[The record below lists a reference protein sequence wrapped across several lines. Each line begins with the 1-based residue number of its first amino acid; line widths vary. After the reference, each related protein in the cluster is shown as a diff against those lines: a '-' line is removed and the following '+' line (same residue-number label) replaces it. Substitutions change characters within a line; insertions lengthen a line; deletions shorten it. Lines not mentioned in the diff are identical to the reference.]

1 MSLVSDAQANLID
14 LSHRTQEVIDQ
25 LNGRLEPYD
34 VEIVVDSNT
43 AETME
48 NNINQIIQLAIT
60 GGLLAVIVLWFFLK
74 NVRLVLL
81 IALAMPISIFT
92 AFNIFYV
99 AGITVNS
106 LTLIGMA
113 LAVGM
118 LLDNSIVV
126 LENIYR
132 LSGPDYVPICR

>member
-1 MSLVSDAQANLID
+1 
-14 LSHRTQEVIDQ
+14 
-25 LNGRLEPYD
+25 
-34 VEIVVDSNT
+34 
-43 AETME
+43 ME
-48 NNINQIIQLAIT
+48 NNINQIIHLALM

-81 IALAMPISIFT
+81 IALAMPISVFT
-92 AFNIFYV
+92 AFNFFYY
-99 AGITVNS
+99 AGISVNS

-132 LSGPDYVPICR
+132 LSGTGVQADKAIARGTKRYGVPSWQLP